1 MALAL
6 TTGYGAAQWGVRG
19 LTKIGAVELGTARIR
34 ELGAPRDEKYPST
47 PMG

>member
-6 TTGYGAAQWGVRG
+6 ITGYGASQWGVRG
-19 LTKIGAVELGTARIR
+19 LTKIGAVELDTARIQ